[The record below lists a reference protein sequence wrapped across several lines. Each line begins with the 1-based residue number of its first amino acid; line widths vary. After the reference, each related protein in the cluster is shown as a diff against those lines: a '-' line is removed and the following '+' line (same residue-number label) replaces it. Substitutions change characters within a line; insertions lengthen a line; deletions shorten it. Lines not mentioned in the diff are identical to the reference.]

1 MAELEALTDAEINE
15 RIRDM
20 EAEMR
25 RNRQAMTRITQEI
38 RLYDDRVKENNAKLK
53 MSTQLPHMVSN
64 VGELID
70 VEEELDEGQEGSGF
84 AVKKTETQK
93 RTRKAVIIKTTARH
107 TIFLPVLGMVE
118 PEDVKPGDLIAVNK
132 ESFNI
137 YEKLP
142 ADYDARVKAMEV
154 DEKPTEN
161 YSDIGGLD
169 KQIEELVEAIV
180 LPMTHKERF

>member
-1 MAELEALTDAEINE
+1 MAELDGMTDAELQE
-15 RIRDM
+15 KIRDM

-25 RNRQAMTRITQEI
+25 RNRQAMTRITQEN
-38 RLYDDRVKENNAKLK
+38 RLYDERVKENQAKLK
-53 MSTQLPHMVSN
+53 MSTQLPHMVAN
-64 VGELID
+64 IGEIID
-70 VEEELDEGQEGSGF
+70 VEEEEDEGKEGSGF

-93 RTRKAVIIKTTARH
+93 KTRKAVIIKTTARQ
-107 TIFLPVLGMVE
+107 TIYLPVLGMVE

-154 DEKPTEN
+154 DEKPTED
-161 YSDIGGLD
+161 YQDIGGLD
-169 KQIEELVEAIV
+169 K
-180 LPMTHKERF
+180 